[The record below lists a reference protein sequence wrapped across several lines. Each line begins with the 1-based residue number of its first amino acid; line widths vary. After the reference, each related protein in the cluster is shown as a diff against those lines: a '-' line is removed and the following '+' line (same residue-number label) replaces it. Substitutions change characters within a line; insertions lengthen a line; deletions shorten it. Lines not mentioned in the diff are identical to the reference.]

1 MLRVDFTL
9 YWESGSI
16 IESEME
22 ALTEQLNRGY
32 YQIEDIRLQH
42 ALTRSHRLG
51 NSVMTD
57 VRNTVL

>member
-1 MLRVDFTL
+1 
-9 YWESGSI
+9 
-16 IESEME
+16 ME